1 MKQEAYGFTKLAE
14 LIRLER
20 KEISSIYFYAIL
32 SGLIQLSLPLG
43 IQAILGFVLGATM
56 VTSVYVLILIIIA
69 GVFLLGYLQ
78 ITQMKIIEKIQ
89 QKIFVRYA
97 LAFAE
102 TIPRFDFKDIDRY
115 YLPEKI
121 NRFFE
126 TVNVQKGISK
136 LLLDIP
142 AAIIQIVLGLILLSL
157 YHPLF
162 ILFSFILVLIMFLI
176 FRLTSK
182 KGLETSIAESDYKY
196 KVVAW
201 LEEMGRVIK
210 SLKYSQGTHL
220 NLVKTDEQ
228 LMKYLSAR
236 TSHFHVLLIQFKSL
250 VFFKLCITAL
260 MLILGSYLLFNQKIN
275 IGQFVAAEIIIITVI
290 NSLEK
295 LIKSLE
301 HIYDVVTGLHKLND
315 VLDIELEKDG
325 SLELQSNQVDIEL
338 KNVTFSYSDEQTVF
352 EGLSLYIKRNS
363 ITCISGEENS
373 GKSTLLKLIKGSYR
387 PNSGMI
393 MLNNIPLQHYSLQ
406 HLRAQTGVYF
416 SEQDLFEGSL
426 YDNIS
431 LGKPDV
437 SIQHIIALTEKLHF
451 DNFISF
457 FPVSFNSLI
466 DPLGRRLPSSIK
478 KKILLLRALSHN
490 PILLILED
498 PWTGLDENATQGLQ
512 SYLMEVSKTR
522 TVIISTN
529 DSDFA
534 GKCTQHI
541 HLKNGEAIIKT
552 QQLGTI

>member
-78 ITQMKIIEKIQ
+78 INQMKIIEKIQ
-89 QKIFVRYA
+89 QKIFVRHA

-142 AAIIQIVLGLILLSL
+142 AAVIQIVLGLILLSL

-162 ILFSFILVLIMFLI
+162 ILFSFMLVLIMFLI

-236 TSHFHVLLIQFKSL
+236 TSHFKVLLIQFKSL

-275 IGQFVAAEIIIITVI
+275 IGQFVAAEIIIITII

-301 HIYDVVTGLHKLND
+301 HIYDVVTGIHKLNA

-325 SLELQSNQVDIEL
+325 SVELQSNQVDIEL
-338 KNVTFSYSDEQTVF
+338 RNVTFSYSDEQTVF
-352 EGLSLYIKRNS
+352 EGLSLCIKRNS

-373 GKSTLLKLIKGSYR
+373 GKSTLLKLLKGSYR

-393 MLNNIPLQHYSLQ
+393 MLNNIPLQHYSMQ

-457 FPVSFNSLI
+457 FPVSFNSPI

-529 DSDFA
+529 DRDFA
-534 GKCTQHI
+534 GKCMQQI

>member
-1 MKQEAYGFTKLAE
+1 M
-14 LIRLER
+14 
-20 KEISSIYFYAIL
+20 
-32 SGLIQLSLPLG
+32 
-43 IQAILGFVLGATM
+43 
-56 VTSVYVLILIIIA
+56 
-69 GVFLLGYLQ
+69 
-78 ITQMKIIEKIQ
+78 
-89 QKIFVRYA
+89 
-97 LAFAE
+97 
-102 TIPRFDFKDIDRY
+102 
-115 YLPEKI
+115 
-121 NRFFE
+121 
-126 TVNVQKGISK
+126 
-136 LLLDIP
+136 
-142 AAIIQIVLGLILLSL
+142 
-157 YHPLF
+157 
-162 ILFSFILVLIMFLI
+162 LVLIMFLI

-236 TSHFHVLLIQFKSL
+236 TSHFKVLLIQFKSL

-290 NSLEK
+290 TSLEK

-301 HIYDVVTGLHKLND
+301 HIYDVVTGIHKLNA

-325 SLELQSNQVDIEL
+325 SVELQSNQVDIEL
-338 KNVTFSYSDEQTVF
+338 RNVTFSYSDEQTVF
-352 EGLSLYIKRNS
+352 QGLSLCIKRNS

-373 GKSTLLKLIKGSYR
+373 GKSTLLKLLKGSYR

-393 MLNNIPLQHYSLQ
+393 MLNNIPLQHYSMQ

-457 FPVSFNSLI
+457 FPVSFNSPI

-529 DSDFA
+529 DRDFA
-534 GKCTQHI
+534 GKCMQQI